1 MCRAAWED
9 QRWEAGLQV
18 RLIQLLRLGSL
29 KGQVSRR
36 TNAILFGSWKVRYL
50 IIQKHRKCSNG
61 AFDKVKQQLC
71 KTERTVLLG
80 DLLFSLA
87 LLQWIT
93 TFFI

>member
-18 RLIQLLRLGSL
+18 QLIQLLRLGSL

-50 IIQKHRKCSNG
+50 MIQKHRKCSM
-61 AFDKVKQQLC
+61 AHLTRSSSCFVKLKEQFCLE
-71 KTERTVLLG
+71 TFYFPLLYCSG
-80 DLLFSLA
+80 
-87 LLQWIT
+87 
-93 TFFI
+93 